1 MRRLAHISSSVSL
14 VNSDDVLDLIMPD
27 PQVLSAIQPG
37 QNEFRVL
44 VVDDET
50 ALLAGICSVME
61 MRNIRTLHSA
71 SAKEAQIKAAAFKPH
86 AALVDIVLGED
97 DGIELGRQLVEL
109 NPKINI
115 VYMTGYANIAPGA
128 IAKSKAKVLKKP
140 FDIDAAIALLRDG
153 VNNDDSN

>member
-1 MRRLAHISSSVSL
+1 
-14 VNSDDVLDLIMPD
+14 MPD

-44 VVDDET
+44 VVDDEP

-86 AALVDIVLGED
+86 AALVDIVLG
-97 DGIELGRQLVEL
+97 
-109 NPKINI
+109 
-115 VYMTGYANIAPGA
+115 
-128 IAKSKAKVLKKP
+128 
-140 FDIDAAIALLRDG
+140 
-153 VNNDDSN
+153 